1 MSKGRIISLSLV
13 AAVVLTCFA
22 ATLVAQGIAGVTVTV
37 SPQNYNG
44 PCPARITF
52 TAVIQVEK
60 SPMLLNCQWTR
71 SDGAKKPVRQ
81 IKVAKGTTSVTITDT
96 WSLSPH
102 GRQQISE
109 TLRVRSGMANVSS
122 SATATVQCK

>member
-1 MSKGRIISLSLV
+1 
-13 AAVVLTCFA
+13 
-22 ATLVAQGIAGVTVTV
+22 
-37 SPQNYNG
+37 
-44 PCPARITF
+44 
-52 TAVIQVEK
+52 
-60 SPMLLNCQWTR
+60 MLLNCQWTR